1 MKKLDER
8 TPWEKEWASA
18 FEDASLPPSENV
30 WHSIDGELANKE
42 AKKYRKRAF
51 FFQWAA
57 AASFLLA
64 CCSIAFMLLQNSP
77 LQQGQELARQ
87 DAQKETREDA
97 REDSLQ
103 EKQEDKWQNS
113 IAQEAGPDAAD
124 APAAGGLAG
133 TGSAAD
139 RNSEQ
144 MAEHAGSQGV
154 AIAQNSKATAKGTE
168 PAPTSAVGAG
178 KEGTGKTEQQ
188 LAVNE
193 TRQAGNTA
201 VGGIKE
207 AGDSSQS
214 QSSALAGLTN
224 EDGAGAGE
232 DNARLA
238 AWLPQNIRSLP
249 IELSEEKTPAPVE
262 ARIRKV
268 WMASHM
274 LKKSKEASTPRY
286 LLGAN
291 IASNYFNPNFQENT
305 PAFASFAAESAKPV
319 KGNLMSASNMD
330 NWQEEQQINQP
341 SVNAGIQAAGWIGKK
356 WVLQGGVQYGNYR
369 STTMAGSFMD
379 PATAQAYPLHFANFS
394 PDKMQRVNAGSRMAA
409 PVSAINTFEF
419 ISVPVKIGYLV
430 IDKKVGLML
439 SPGISSEIF
448 LRNQLADANNQL
460 STFTIYGGED
470 APFNRLH
477 FRGIMGAQ
485 VFYKLSDHYM
495 ISLEPNY
502 QHSITNFNKEGAMFQ
517 SRPSNLGLSAGFRY
531 IIR

>member
-30 WHSIDGELANKE
+30 WHSIDRELANKE
-42 AKKYRKRAF
+42 AKKYKERASF
-51 FFQWAA
+51 YQWAA
-57 AASFLLA
+57 AASFLFA
-64 CCSIAFMLLQNSP
+64 CCSIAFILLKNAP
-77 LQQGQELARQ
+77 LSQGQELARQ
-87 DAQKETREDA
+87 EA
-97 REDSLQ
+97 RQ
-103 EKQEDKWQNS
+103 ERQEDGRQNS
-113 IAQEAGPDAAD
+113 IAQEAVPDAIDTSAS
-124 APAAGGLAG
+124 GGLAVRE
-133 TGSAAD
+133 SAAD
-139 RNSEQ
+139 RNAQ
-144 MAEHAGSQGV
+144 QIREHADSQV
-154 AIAQNSKATAKGTE
+154 AINQKGIAAAKDNDAAQPSSALTGKKATGKAQQRQRKANGTKHVG
-168 PAPTSAVGAG
+168 SAF
-178 KEGTGKTEQQ
+178 
-188 LAVNE
+188 
-193 TRQAGNTA
+193 
-201 VGGIKE
+201 VGGIDE
-207 AGDSSQS
+207 TDALS
-214 QSSALAGLTN
+214 QSSTLAGLTY
-224 EDGAGAGE
+224 EGEAGAGE
-232 DNARLA
+232 DNTMLA

-249 IELSEEKTPAPVE
+249 FELPEKKTPAPVE

-268 WMASHM
+268 WIAAHM
-274 LKKSKEASTPRY
+274 LKKSKEESTPRY

-305 PAFASFAAESAKPV
+305 PALASFASDAAKPV

-379 PATAQAYPLHFANFS
+379 PATAQAYPLHYANFS

-430 IDKKVGLML
+430 VDKKVGLML

-460 STFTIYGGED
+460 STFTIYGGDD

-485 VFYKLSDHYM
+485 VFYKLSGHYM

-502 QHSITNFNKEGAMFQ
+502 QHSITDFNKEGAVFQ